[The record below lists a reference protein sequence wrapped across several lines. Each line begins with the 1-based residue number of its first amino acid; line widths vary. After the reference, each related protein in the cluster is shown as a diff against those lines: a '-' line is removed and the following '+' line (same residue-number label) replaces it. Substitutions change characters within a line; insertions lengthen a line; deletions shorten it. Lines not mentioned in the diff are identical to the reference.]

1 MNKITMILVIGM
13 MAGCSYTPVTDLRA
27 SGDKA
32 HLYQR
37 DVAECKSLAK
47 EVTLSWTLGFHRVVD
62 QCLRG
67 RGHSVLNVL

>member
-1 MNKITMILVIGM
+1 MRNATMILAVITL
-13 MAGCSYTPVTDLRA
+13 AGCSYTPVTDLRA

-37 DVAECKSLAK
+37 DVVECKELAK
-47 EVTLSWTLGFHRVVD
+47 EVTLFWTVGFHRVVD

-67 RGHSVLNVL
+67 RGHSVLNVQ

>member
-1 MNKITMILVIGM
+1 MKKIIIASM
-13 MAGCSYTPVTDLRA
+13 MLAGCSYHPVADLRA

-32 HLYQR
+32 QVYRR

-47 EVTLSWTLGFHRVVD
+47 EVTMSWTLGYHRVVD

>member
-1 MNKITMILVIGM
+1 MKKIIIASM
-13 MAGCSYTPVTDLRA
+13 MLAGCSYQPVADLRV

-32 HLYQR
+32 QVYQR

-47 EVTLSWTLGFHRVVD
+47 EVTLSWTLGYHRVVD

-67 RGHSVLNVL
+67 RGHSVLSVMP

>member
-1 MNKITMILVIGM
+1 MKNAAMILAVIVL
-13 MAGCSYTPVTDLRA
+13 AGCSYTPVTDLRA

-37 DVAECKSLAK
+37 DVVECKELAK
-47 EVTLSWTLGFHRVVD
+47 EVTLSWTVGFHRVVD

-67 RGHSVLNVL
+67 RGHSVLNVQ